1 MGLVTASGGAPLWA
15 SNTLMARLGERT
27 RQDLLSLSAPREHS
41 AGTVL
46 IRQGDRSSDV
56 YLLRSIRPQASACVK
71 VTSMLE
77 NGDECLLGIS
87 VSGDVV
93 GELATLRGAPRSATV
108 TTCTSAL
115 IHRIPQRA
123 FMQFLE
129 RHSDAWREISYMIAD
144 RLDWANR
151 RRLDFAS
158 YDVPVRLARV
168 MVELVDRHGY
178 QSPDGYELGV
188 WISQAELGKLISAK
202 EDAVR
207 KAMRRLKAEE
217 LVVARYRRVVI
228 TDLAGIR
235 AFAELS

>member
-1 MGLVTASGGAPLWA
+1 MGSRTASAGTWP
-15 SNTLMARLGERT
+15 SNTLMARLGEEAGR
-27 RQDLLSLSAPREHS
+27 DLLALTPPREHV

-46 IRQGDRSSDV
+46 IRQGEPGSDV
-56 YLLRSIRPQASACVK
+56 YLLRSTRPQASACVK
-71 VTSMLE
+71 VTATLE

-93 GELATLRGAPRSATV
+93 GELAALRSAARSATV
-108 TTCTSAL
+108 MTCTSAL
-115 IHRIPQRA
+115 IHRIPQNLFAR
-123 FMQFLE
+123 FLE
-129 RHSDAWREISYMIAD
+129 RHSDAWRELSYMIAD

-168 MVELVDRHGY
+168 MVELFDRHGF
-178 QSPDGYELGV
+178 QSADGYELGV
-188 WISQAELGKLISAK
+188 WLSQVELGKLISAK

-207 KAMRRLKAEE
+207 KAMRRLKDDG

-228 TDLAGIR
+228 TDLGGIR

>member
-1 MGLVTASGGAPLWA
+1 
-15 SNTLMARLGERT
+15 
-27 RQDLLSLSAPREHS
+27 
-41 AGTVL
+41 
-46 IRQGDRSSDV
+46 
-56 YLLRSIRPQASACVK
+56 
-71 VTSMLE
+71 
-77 NGDECLLGIS
+77 
-87 VSGDVV
+87 
-93 GELATLRGAPRSATV
+93 
-108 TTCTSAL
+108 
-115 IHRIPQRA
+115 
-123 FMQFLE
+123 
-129 RHSDAWREISYMIAD
+129 MIAD

-178 QSPDGYELGV
+178 RSPDGYELGV

-207 KAMRRLKAEE
+207 KAMRRLKDEE

-235 AFAELS
+235 AFADLP